1 MSAKS
6 AAAQGYIG
14 CHLCGQV
21 MQAVNGPQRC
31 PRCKS
36 AVHFRIPHSL
46 SRTWALLITAMIL
59 YIPANALPIMST
71 RYFGQTSTDTII
83 SGVVYFLAS
92 GDWPLALIIFLA
104 SVVIPL
110 LKILTLIYLLI
121 SVHRQSL
128 IKPAE
133 RTRLY
138 RITEFIG
145 RWSMVDVFVIAILT
159 ALVHIGVLVN
169 IEPGW
174 GATAFGGVVILTML
188 AARTFDPRLI
198 WDHQRQALAQHQ
210 TIQTTKQ
217 DNMPQG
223 ERHA

>member
-1 MSAKS
+1 MSAHS

-21 MQAVNGPQRC
+21 MKAAAGPQRC

-36 AVHFRIPHSL
+36 PVHFRKPHSL

-71 RYFGQTSTDTII
+71 RYFNQTSSDTII

-92 GDWPLALIIFLA
+92 GDWPLALIIFVA

-121 SVHRQSL
+121 SVHRRSL

-138 RITEFIG
+138 RLTEFVG

-159 ALVHIGVLVN
+159 ALVHMGVLVN

-174 GATAFGGVVILTML
+174 GATAFAAVVILTML

-198 WDHQRQALAQHQ
+198 WDHQRQALAHQ
-210 TIQTTKQ
+210 QTRPISDQ
-217 DNMPQG
+217 GDMP
-223 ERHA
+223 RSTTT

>member
-1 MSAKS
+1 MSIHS

-21 MQAVNGPQRC
+21 MQAVPGPQRC

-36 AVHFRIPHSL
+36 PVHFRKPDSL

-71 RYFGQTSTDTII
+71 RYFNQTSSDTII
-83 SGVVYFLAS
+83 SGVVYFLVS

-110 LKILTLIYLLI
+110 LKVLTLIYLLT
-121 SVHRQSL
+121 SVHRRSL

-138 RITEFIG
+138 RITEFVG

-159 ALVHIGVLVN
+159 ALVHMGVLVN
-169 IEPGW
+169 IVPGW
-174 GATAFGGVVILTML
+174 GATAFAGVVILTML

-198 WDHQRQALAQHQ
+198 WDHQRQALAQHK
-210 TIQTTKQ
+210 TESIDEQ
-217 DNMPQG
+217 DNMPRNG
-223 ERHA
+223 AI